1 MSVEFD
7 EEKKII
13 TIQTPAKNTIVMSDE
28 GKSISVTDQ
37 NKNKMV
43 LDSNGI
49 ELSSSKI

>member
-37 NKNKMV
+37 NKTRWSWTVMV
-43 LDSNGI
+43 
-49 ELSSSKI
+49 